1 MTVGITRES
10 ETDHNRLLSP
20 LLETHRRQQ
29 EWLGEDGRSNDE
41 DAYVSE
47 ELASNEDTMAMCS
60 KINYILEH
68 TIA

>member
-1 MTVGITRES
+1 MMRSLLLKERVGS
-10 ETDHNRLLSP
+10 K
-20 LLETHRRQQ
+20 Q

-68 TIA
+68 TILMAKPQT